1 MQDLNDLYV
10 FSKVVEHNGFT
21 GAAKA
26 LGVARSSICRRVSA
40 LEERLGIRLVQRT
53 TRHFAVTE
61 LGREFHAHCVR
72 MVAEAQAAYD
82 RVAYARAA
90 PSGMIRVSC
99 PPMIGQLVV
108 GPLIPLFVEKNPQV
122 RIAMEAT
129 DREVDLEENFDLCI
143 RVRQVPS
150 EDSGLIMRS
159 LGIVQQVLVASRAYL
174 DRNGRPSLPADIG
187 RLATVGYGSV
197 QGPHVWKL
205 VDPDDNEVQ
214 VRHEPTLIAD
224 DMVLVRQAA
233 EGGLGIAQLPLSV
246 CVNEIRQGLLEIVLP
261 DFLAPLSE
269 IQVVFPSRRGM
280 LPAVRSFID
289 FLGAHCV
296 SEVPE
301 RHIKRHTGRG
311 HRENVRFWT
320 SREALQ
326 RAVSG
331 GPSSVD
337 GRRQIRVA

>member
-10 FSKVVEHNGFT
+10 FSQVVEHNGFT

-61 LGREFHAHCVR
+61 LGMEFHGYCVR
-72 MVAEAQAAYD
+72 MVAEAKAGYE
-82 RVAYARAA
+82 RVACARAA

-99 PPMIGQLVV
+99 PSMIAQLVI
-108 GPLIPLFVEKNPQV
+108 GPLIPRFVEKNPQV
-122 RIAMEAT
+122 RIAIEAT
-129 DREVDLEENFDLCI
+129 NREVEIEENFDLCV
-143 RVRQVPS
+143 RVRQVPT

-159 LGIVQQVLVASRAYL
+159 LGIIQQVLVASRSFL
-174 DRNGRPSLPADIG
+174 DCNGRPTSPADIS
-187 RLATVGYGSV
+187 RMKTMSYGSV

-205 VDPDDNEVQ
+205 VDPEENEVQ
-214 VRHEPTLIAD
+214 VRHEPTLITD
-224 DMVLVRQAA
+224 DVIMLRQAA
-233 EGGLGIAQLPLSV
+233 EGGLGIAQLPLAV
-246 CVNEIRQGLLEIVLP
+246 CVNEIRQGLLEIVLA
-261 DFLAPLSE
+261 DFLAPLHE
-269 IQVVFPSRRGM
+269 VQVVFPSRRGM

-296 SEVPE
+296 SEVHE
-301 RHIKRHTGRG
+301 RQIKRHTGRG

-320 SREALQ
+320 SREPMRGLLANVQ
-326 RAVSG
+326 SG
-331 GPSSVD
+331 TD
-337 GRRQIRVA
+337 ARREIRVA

>member
-10 FSKVVEHNGFT
+10 FSQVVEHNGFT

-26 LGVARSSICRRVSA
+26 LGVARSSICRRVAA

-53 TRHFAVTE
+53 TRQFAVTD
-61 LGREFHAHCVR
+61 LGKGFHSYCVK
-72 MVAEAQAAYD
+72 MVAEAKSAFEL
-82 RVAYARAA
+82 VACARAA
-90 PSGMIRVSC
+90 PSGMIRMSC
-99 PPMIGQLVV
+99 PPVIGQLLI
-108 GPLIPLFVEKNPQV
+108 GPLIPRFVEQNPQV

-129 DREVDLEENFDLCI
+129 DRRVDIEENFDLCI

-159 LGIVQQVLVASRAYL
+159 LGIVQQVLVASRGFL
-174 DRNGRPSLPADIG
+174 ERNGRPASPLDAA
-187 RLATVGYGSV
+187 RNATLSYGSV

-205 VDPDDNEVQ
+205 VDPDERELQ
-214 VRHEPTLIAD
+214 IRHEPTLIAD

-233 EGGLGIAQLPLSV
+233 VGGLGIAQLPLSA
-246 CVNEIRQGLLEIVLP
+246 CLGEIRQGLLEIVLP
-261 DFLAPLSE
+261 DFLAPLCE

-301 RHIKRHTGRG
+301 RQIKRHIGQG

-320 SREALQ
+320 SREPLQ
-326 RAVSG
+326 RVVAGSQQSAD
-331 GPSSVD
+331 P
-337 GRRQIRVA
+337 RHEIRVA